1 MRLSIETGSKLGQ
14 SSALLKRT
22 TLPTLQ
28 LCSADGAL
36 RRGRTGC
43 RKGVVSFSGV
53 VEFGSVKIFQ
63 QPLLC

>member
-28 LCSADGAL
+28 LCSADGAS
-36 RRGRTGC
+36 RRGRTVVTDASPGLGGDEQGLTDAST
-43 RKGVVSFSGV
+43 GV
-53 VEFGSVKIFQ
+53 Q
-63 QPLLC
+63 D